1 MRTAVVVDDEPII
14 RMDLCEMLEGLEISA
29 VAQASDGFDAI
40 ELCRLHTPDL
50 VLMDI
55 KMPVF
60 DGLSAAETIIQESL
74 AGSVIILTAFYD
86 ERFWERAKEIGV
98 SGYLLKP
105 VSQQMLRLTVEIAMA
120 QSARYREALADVQ
133 RMKDALRERDL
144 VDRAKAIVAERDGIT
159 ESEAY
164 AQLRKLSM
172 NRQRSIG
179 EVSKMIIDTDPTRKM
194 TDQAKRLL
202 MKKYHI
208 SENTAFRRIKE
219 MAARER
225 YTMLEAARA
234 ILQRENGSAED
245 KRRGR

>member
-14 RMDLCEMLEGLEISA
+14 RMDLCEMLEGLEFSVA
-29 VAQASDGFDAI
+29 AQASDGFDAI

-60 DGLSAAETIIQESL
+60 DGLSAAETIIEESL
-74 AGSVIILTAFYD
+74 AGSVVILTAFYD
-86 ERFWERAKEIGV
+86 ETFWERAKEIGV

-105 VSQQMLRLTVEIAMA
+105 VSQQTLRLTVEIAMA
-120 QSARYREALADVQ
+120 QSARYQEALADVQ
-133 RMKDALRERDL
+133 RMKDALLERDL
-144 VDRAKAIVAERDGIT
+144 VDRAKAIVAERDGIS

-179 EVSKMIIDTDPTRKM
+179 EISRMILDTDPTRKV
-194 TDQAKRLL
+194 TDQAKKLL
-202 MKKYHI
+202 MKRYHI
-208 SENTAFRRIKE
+208 SENTAFRKIKE
-219 MAARER
+219 LAER
-225 YTMLEAARA
+225 NGCTLIEAARI
-234 ILQRENGSAED
+234 ILRQESESMDG
-245 KRRGR
+245 KRRAR